1 MFLTFYRD
9 NPVASRLSLLYLLSL
24 VLFGLSRQPFEL
36 VEEDFLEVINFQND
50 LSFDFGIRQRKKGNF
65 VSIVF
70 PYLKGV
76 LLTNGSGHLLAKNQL
91 ASDGPT
97 SVKPVD
103 MPALNHWDNSFTQ
116 DRSLCLVRF

>member
-1 MFLTFYRD
+1 M
-9 NPVASRLSLLYLLSL
+9 
-24 VLFGLSRQPFEL
+24 
-36 VEEDFLEVINFQND
+36 EVINFHND
-50 LSFDFGIRQRKKGNF
+50 LSFDFGIRQRKKVNF

-76 LLTNGSGHLLAKNQL
+76 LLTNGCGHLLPKNQL

-103 MPALNHWDNSFTQ
+103 MPAPNHWDS
-116 DRSLCLVRF
+116 SLVRLKYFYLGQRIQ

>member
-1 MFLTFYRD
+1 MLVGLCRWIH
-9 NPVASRLSLLYLLSL
+9 PASGHRC
-24 VLFGLSRQPFEL
+24 VLFL
-36 VEEDFLEVINFQND
+36 V
-50 LSFDFGIRQRKKGNF
+50 F

-70 PYLKGV
+70 PYLRGV
-76 LLTNGSGHLLAKNQL
+76 LLTNGSGHLLPKNQL

-103 MPALNHWDNSFTQ
+103 MPALNHWDSSFTQ

>member
-1 MFLTFYRD
+1 MVFLLTL
-9 NPVASRLSLLYLLSL
+9 ASGKGR
-24 VLFGLSRQPFEL
+24 R
-36 VEEDFLEVINFQND
+36 VI
-50 LSFDFGIRQRKKGNF
+50 L

-70 PYLKGV
+70 PYFKGV
-76 LLTNGSGHLLAKNQL
+76 LLIIGSGHLLPKNQL

-103 MPALNHWDNSFTQ
+103 MPALNHWDSSFTQ

>member
-1 MFLTFYRD
+1 MSLLRKISGRLLTFSMIFLLTL
-9 NPVASRLSLLYLLSL
+9 ASGKGR
-24 VLFGLSRQPFEL
+24 R
-36 VEEDFLEVINFQND
+36 VI
-50 LSFDFGIRQRKKGNF
+50 F

-76 LLTNGSGHLLAKNQL
+76 LLTNGSGHLLPKNQL

-103 MPALNHWDNSFTQ
+103 MPALNHWDSSFTP

>member
-1 MFLTFYRD
+1 M
-9 NPVASRLSLLYLLSL
+9 
-24 VLFGLSRQPFEL
+24 FGLTRQPFEPF
-36 VEEDFLEVINFQND
+36 EEDFLEVINFHND
-50 LSFDFGIRQRKKGNF
+50 LSFDFGFRQRKKGNF

-76 LLTNGSGHLLAKNQL
+76 LLTNGSGHLLPKNQL

-103 MPALNHWDNSFTQ
+103 MPALNHGDCSFTQ

>member
-1 MFLTFYRD
+1 MVF
-9 NPVASRLSLLYLLSL
+9 LLSL
-24 VLFGLSRQPFEL
+24 ASGKGRR
-36 VEEDFLEVINFQND
+36 VI
-50 LSFDFGIRQRKKGNF
+50 L

-76 LLTNGSGHLLAKNQL
+76 LLTSGSGHLLAKNQL

-103 MPALNHWDNSFTQ
+103 MPALDHWGSSFTQ
-116 DRSLCLVRF
+116 DRSLCLVRFLKYFYLGQRIQ

>member
-1 MFLTFYRD
+1 M
-9 NPVASRLSLLYLLSL
+9 
-24 VLFGLSRQPFEL
+24 
-36 VEEDFLEVINFQND
+36 EVINFHND

-76 LLTNGSGHLLAKNQL
+76 LLTNGSGHLLPKNQL

-103 MPALNHWDNSFTQ
+103 MPALNHWDS
-116 DRSLCLVRF
+116 SLVRLKYFYLGQRIQ